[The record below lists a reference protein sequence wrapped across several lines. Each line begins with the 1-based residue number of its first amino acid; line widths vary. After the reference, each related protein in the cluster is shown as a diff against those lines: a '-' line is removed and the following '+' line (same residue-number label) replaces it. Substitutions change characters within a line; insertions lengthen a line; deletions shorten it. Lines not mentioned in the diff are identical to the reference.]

1 MVKAKNEGVRMGIKL
16 SRDIGFTELDYINN
30 EQIGFVLD
38 MDPKKAVN
46 PIIKIFLHRYKNALQ
61 EASKE

>member
-1 MVKAKNEGVRMGIKL
+1 M
-16 SRDIGFTELDYINN
+16 GFTELDYINN
-30 EQIGFVLD
+30 EQIGVYMLD

-46 PIIKIFLHRYKNALQ
+46 PIIKIFLHQYKNALQ